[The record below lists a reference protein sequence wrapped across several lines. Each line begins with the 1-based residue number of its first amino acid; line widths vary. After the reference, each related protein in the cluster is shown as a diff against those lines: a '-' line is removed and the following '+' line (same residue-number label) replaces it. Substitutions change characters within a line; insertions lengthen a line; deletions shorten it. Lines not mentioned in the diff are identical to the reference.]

1 MVHFFCSLM
10 QVISTSLTF
19 YLIKI
24 QGIMKNPNQSLSS
37 KFSENDGE
45 KLKTL
50 FVDGLKDLYWAES
63 HLIKALPKMS
73 KAATSEDL
81 KMAFNTHH
89 AETEKHVNRLERVF
103 EIIGEKIQSKKC
115 PAMEGLL
122 QEGDEI
128 VASTDT
134 KSFVRDCG
142 LIMAAQ
148 KIEHY
153 EIASYGTLRNIA
165 RILGHFE
172 VAEILQTTLD
182 EEGEADHKLTELAEA
197 HINEEAA
204 LE

>member
-1 MVHFFCSLM
+1 
-10 QVISTSLTF
+10 
-19 YLIKI
+19 
-24 QGIMKNPNQSLSS
+24 MKNPNQNLSS
-37 KFSENDGE
+37 KFSEHDGE

-50 FVDGLKDLYWAES
+50 FTDGLKDLYWAEN
-63 HLIKALPKMS
+63 HLVKALPKMS
-73 KAATSEDL
+73 KAATSEAL
-81 KMAFNTHH
+81 KMAFDKHLI
-89 AETEKHVNRLERVF
+89 ETEKHVNRLERVF
-103 EIIGEKIQSKKC
+103 EIIGEKIQSKEC

-128 VASTDT
+128 VRSTDT
-134 KSFVRDCG
+134 RSFVRDCG

-148 KIEHY
+148 KVEHY

-182 EEGEADHKLTELAEA
+182 EEGEADHQLTELAET

>member
-1 MVHFFCSLM
+1 
-10 QVISTSLTF
+10 
-19 YLIKI
+19 
-24 QGIMKNPNQSLSS
+24 MKNPNQNSSS
-37 KFSENDGE
+37 KFSEHDGE
-45 KLKTL
+45 KLRTL
-50 FVDGLKDLYWAES
+50 FIDGLKDLYWAEN
-63 HLIKALPKMS
+63 HLVKALPRMS

-81 KMAFNTHH
+81 KMAFNTHL
-89 AETEKHVNRLERVF
+89 AETEKHVNRLERIF
-103 EIIGEKIQSKKC
+103 EIVGEKIQSKKC

-128 VASTDT
+128 VESTDT
-134 KSFVRDCG
+134 RSFVRDCG

-148 KIEHY
+148 KVEHY

>member
-1 MVHFFCSLM
+1 
-10 QVISTSLTF
+10 
-19 YLIKI
+19 
-24 QGIMKNPNQSLSS
+24 MKNPNQNLSS

-45 KLKTL
+45 KLRTL
-50 FVDGLKDLYWAES
+50 FVDGLKDLYWAEN
-63 HLIKALPKMS
+63 HLAKALPKMS

-81 KMAFNTHH
+81 KIAFETHH
-89 AETEKHVNRLERVF
+89 NETEKHVNRLERIF
-103 EIIGEKIQSKKC
+103 EIIGEKIQAKKC

-128 VASTDT
+128 VNSTET
-134 KSFVRDCG
+134 RSFVRDCG

-148 KIEHY
+148 KVEHY

-165 RILGHFE
+165 RILGYFE